1 MTTFTFTAETSHKLL
16 QDLNNGRTVKLAK
29 ANGSAVILRDG
40 IDVDEFG
47 DNIYRMTIQPAQ
59 GEAIVKRVPM
69 NATDMFH
76 FLMFEKFTQ
85 YEIINK

>member
-1 MTTFTFTAETSHKLL
+1 MTTFTFTDETSHKLL

-40 IDVDEFG
+40 IDIDEFG

-59 GEAIVKRVPM
+59 GEPIVKRVPM

-85 YEIINK
+85 YEITNN

>member
-59 GEAIVKRVPM
+59 GEPIVKHVPM

-85 YEIINK
+85 YETTNN

>member
-59 GEAIVKRVPM
+59 GEPIVKRVPM

-85 YEIINK
+85 YEITNN

>member
-1 MTTFTFTAETSHKLL
+1 MTTFTFTTETSHKLL
-16 QDLNNGRTVKLAK
+16 QDLNNGCTVKLAK
-29 ANGSAVILRDG
+29 ENGSAVILRDG
-40 IDVDEFG
+40 IDIDEFG

-59 GEAIVKRVPM
+59 GEPIVKRVPM

-85 YEIINK
+85 YEITNN

>member
-1 MTTFTFTAETSHKLL
+1 MAPFTFTDTTAHQLL
-16 QDLNNGRTVKLAK
+16 QDLDNGRIVKLAK

-40 IDVDEFG
+40 IDIDEFG

-59 GEAIVKRVPM
+59 GEPVVKRVPM

-76 FLMFEKFTQ
+76 FLMFEKFTA
-85 YEIINK
+85 YEIPNA

>member
-1 MTTFTFTAETSHKLL
+1 MTTFTFTDETSHKLL
-16 QDLNNGRTVKLAK
+16 QDLNNGHTVKLAK

-59 GEAIVKRVPM
+59 GEPIVKRVPM

>member
-1 MTTFTFTAETSHKLL
+1 MTTFTFTSETSHKLL
-16 QDLNNGRTVKLAK
+16 HDLDNGRIVKLAK

-40 IDVDEFG
+40 IDIDEFG

-59 GEAIVKRVPM
+59 GEPIVKRVPM

-76 FLMFEKFTQ
+76 FLMYEKFTQ
-85 YEIINK
+85 YEIVKA

>member
-1 MTTFTFTAETSHKLL
+1 MTTFTFTAETSHTLL

-29 ANGSAVILRDG
+29 ANGSAVILSDCLD
-40 IDVDEFG
+40 IDEFG

-59 GEAIVKRVPM
+59 GEPVVKHVPM
-69 NATDMFH
+69 NETDMFH

-85 YEIINK
+85 YEITNK